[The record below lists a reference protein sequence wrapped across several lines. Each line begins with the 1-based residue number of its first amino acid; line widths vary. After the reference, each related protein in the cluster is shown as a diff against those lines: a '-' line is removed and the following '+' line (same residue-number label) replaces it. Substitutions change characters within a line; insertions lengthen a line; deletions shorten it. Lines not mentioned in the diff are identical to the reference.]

1 MQVGPVVY
9 RRPAPRHRPISP
21 PAERGPRGKALPAYV
36 SNGLIGVR
44 VRENPLRAGL
54 CLVNSFSGEHHVRRI
69 EAAAVA
75 PYPLAGDLCLNGVWM
90 SDQPES
96 VRLIDQ
102 AYDFETAELTSRFV
116 FAAEGR
122 AARVEVVTFA
132 SRTHPT
138 IVCQQVAIDADPGG
152 EIVFRAR
159 IDPEGVR
166 GRQLRRRTAT
176 PGEPEAVCDGSI
188 LWSSEGEMNTC
199 GLALLTGAP
208 AGAQRSQE
216 PWDAQG
222 PLSTSYRL
230 PTGQGRRV
238 FTQLVSLVPSRSHT
252 DPDNE
257 AVRLVAQAGEI
268 GFDEIRRRNRA
279 EWARLWKSRIRL
291 VGAERRWQA
300 LADAAFFYLST
311 SVHPSSPASTSIFGM
326 ATWHDYHYYFGHV
339 MWDIDAFAAPCLSLL
354 QPSAADALL
363 DFRTRSIPTA
373 RENARFYGRVGLQ
386 FGWEAS
392 PRNGEET
399 APGGGAAAHREI
411 HVSLHVARA
420 FALHADA
427 TGDERFLR
435 ERAWPVLS
443 GVSDWIVDR
452 ASQVGDGWGF
462 RELGGIAERAEM
474 IDNDAVTI
482 LVAKIVLERA
492 LEAARQLGLP
502 EPPRWREVAD
512 GLSPPMRTDG
522 VIAAHEGYRADE
534 EKGDT
539 PEPLM
544 ALFPYWAPVEEP
556 TVQRTLEFYLS
567 LWRGYVGSP
576 MLAALYGAW
585 AAWAGDRALSLK
597 LLEEGYGAYEY
608 GRFSQT
614 LEYRRDRFPEQTPA
628 GPFIANIGGF
638 LTSLLFGFP
647 GLRPSAEPLSAWPQR
662 PVVLPEGWT
671 AIECDCLW
679 LRDGAVKLVA
689 RQGEMARLTPSR
701 A

>member
-1 MQVGPVVY
+1 MQSGPVQY
-9 RRPAPRHRPISP
+9 RRPAQRHRPISP
-21 PAERGPRGKALPAYV
+21 PAERGARGRALPAYV
-36 SNGLIGVR
+36 SNGLIGLR
-44 VRENPLRAGL
+44 VRENPLRGGL

-75 PYPLAGDLCLNGVWM
+75 PYPLGGDLCLDGVWM
-90 SDQPES
+90 SDQPET
-96 VRLIDQ
+96 VRLVDQ

-116 FAAEGR
+116 FAAEGK

-138 IVCQQVAIDADPGG
+138 LVCQQVAIDADPGS

-166 GRQLRRRTAT
+166 GRQLRRRTET
-176 PGEPEAVCDGSI
+176 PGEPSPVCDGSI
-188 LWSSEGEMNTC
+188 LWASEGDMNSC
-199 GLALLTGAP
+199 GLAMLTTAP
-208 AGAQRSQE
+208 AGAAKSQE

-230 PTGQGRRV
+230 PAAGGSRV
-238 FTQLVSLVPSRSHT
+238 FTQLVSLVPSRTHT

-257 AVRLVAQAGEI
+257 AVRLVAQAGAI

-279 EWARLWKSRIRL
+279 EWARLWRGRIRL

-300 LADAAFFYLST
+300 LADAALFYLTT

-354 QPSAADALL
+354 QPGAADALL

-373 RENARFYGRVGLQ
+373 RENARFYGHAGLQ
-386 FGWEAS
+386 FAWEAS
-392 PRNGEET
+392 PRNGEEA
-399 APGGGAAAHREI
+399 APGAGDAAHREI

-427 TGDERFLR
+427 SGDERFLR
-435 ERAWPVLS
+435 ERAWPILA
-443 GVSDWIVDR
+443 GVSDFIVDR
-452 ASQVGDGWGF
+452 ASPIEGGYGF

-482 LVAKIVLERA
+482 LAAKIVLERA

-502 EPPRWREVAD
+502 QEPKWLRVAEE
-512 GLSPPMRTDG
+512 LKPPLRSDG
-522 VIAAHEGYRADE
+522 VIASHAGYRSDE
-534 EKGDT
+534 EKGAT

-544 ALFPYWAPVEEP
+544 ALFPYWAEVGEG
-556 TVQRTLEFYLS
+556 TLQRTLRFYLD
-567 LWRGYVGSP
+567 LWPGYVGSP
-576 MLAALYGAW
+576 MLSALYGAW
-585 AAWAGDRALSLK
+585 AAWTGDRALSLK
-597 LLEEGYGAYEY
+597 LLEEGFGAYES
-608 GRFSQT
+608 GRFSQI
-614 LEYRRDRFPEQTPA
+614 LEYRPDRFEDQPRA

-647 GLRPSAEPLSAWPQR
+647 GLKPGAGPLSSWPQR
-662 PVVLPEGWT
+662 RVVLPEGWS
-671 AIECDCLW
+671 AIECDQLW
-679 LRDGAVKLVA
+679 LRGKAVRLVA
-689 RQGEMARLTPSR
+689 RQGEMAQL